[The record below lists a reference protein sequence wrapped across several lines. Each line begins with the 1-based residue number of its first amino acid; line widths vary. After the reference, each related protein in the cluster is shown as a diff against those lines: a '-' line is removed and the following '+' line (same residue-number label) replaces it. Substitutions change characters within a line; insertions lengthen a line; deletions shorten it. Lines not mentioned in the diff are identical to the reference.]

1 MISIIRY
8 SDDRVEE
15 WNQFNKQSKNYMFM
29 FDRKYMDYHRD
40 RFKDHSLMFYND
52 DKLISILPMSEH
64 EGMLISHGGLT
75 YGGFITDKK
84 MKQHTMNTVLM
95 R

>member
-40 RFKDHSLMFYND
+40 RFKDHSLCVASFFY
-52 DKLISILPMSEH
+52 L
-64 EGMLISHGGLT
+64 
-75 YGGFITDKK
+75 
-84 MKQHTMNTVLM
+84 
-95 R
+95 